1 MKLKSTADI
10 SSRFFKILF
19 HGRPGSGKTLSAA
32 TAPKPLLLMTEPGG
46 QDCLSPANIE
56 KTFGI
61 NRPDISYQLP
71 VLEAFTADAI
81 EAAVKDLESSPDMA
95 HFDTVF
101 VDSGSVISKIFMAR
115 ALDANKDGRKAY
127 GKMASDVASIINRIL
142 GLKKHVVMICHS
154 GEVGS
159 DKILMP
165 MFEGR
170 KLVRESAHIFGETY
184 FADVTYN
191 DAGASIHVIRTRKT
205 EEAEAKSR
213 LGTLD
218 DVVEPHWAKIF
229 AALNAGISRQAT
241 PPAPV
246 KPVEAPKPATT
257 QPTNK

>member
-56 KTFGI
+56 KTFGV

-101 VDSGSVISKIFMAR
+101 VDSGSVISKLFMAR
-115 ALDANKDGRKAY
+115 AQKKNADGRKAY
-127 GKMASDVASIINRIL
+127 GVMAADVQSIMNRIL
-142 GLKKHVVMICHS
+142 ALPKHVVVICHS
-154 GEVGS
+154 GEIGN
-159 DKILMP
+159 DKVLMP
-165 MFEGR
+165 VFEGR

-184 FADVTYN
+184 FADTIY
-191 DAGASIHVIRTRKT
+191 DDSGTQRYVIRTRKT

-213 LGTLD
+213 LGTLPD
-218 DVVEPHWAKIF
+218 IIDPHWGKAF
-229 AALNAGISRQAT
+229 AELNAGIAKQAT
-241 PPAPV
+241 PPEPV
-246 KPVEAPKPATT
+246 AAIAAKPATT
-257 QPTNK
+257 QPSTK